1 MELSAALCIR
11 PGVTA
16 IIGSGGKTTLLYAL
30 ARVLSA
36 DARVLVCTTTHI
48 LPPEHMPV
56 LLCPSESALRA
67 ALQAQSPVCT
77 ASGMENG
84 KLLPPSLPFERLAGL
99 ADYVLAE
106 ADGSHCLPAKAHAPH
121 EPVVPREANQTI
133 CVFGLSAL
141 GRLICEAAHRP
152 ALYAEKLGVSPDEV
166 LTPELAARLLRLEAL
181 HTRVFLNQADTPETE
196 ALGRRMAAELPCPVC
211 IGALQKGSLQ
221 LC

>member
-1 MELSAALCIR
+1 MELLAALCIR

-77 ASGMENG
+77 ASGVDTLSDVQVGGEGTDAGAGRHDDSAWNCCQCHCSGADSHTDAG
-84 KLLPPSLPFERLAGL
+84 KE
-99 ADYVLAE
+99 
-106 ADGSHCLPAKAHAPH
+106 
-121 EPVVPREANQTI
+121 
-133 CVFGLSAL
+133 
-141 GRLICEAAHRP
+141 
-152 ALYAEKLGVSPDEV
+152 
-166 LTPELAARLLRLEAL
+166 
-181 HTRVFLNQADTPETE
+181 
-196 ALGRRMAAELPCPVC
+196 GRRQHL
-211 IGALQKGSLQ
+211 
-221 LC
+221 

>member
-56 LLCPSESALRA
+56 LLHPSESALRA
-67 ALQAQSPVCT
+67 ALQVQSPVCT
-77 ASGMENG
+77 ASGAENG

-121 EPVVPREANQTI
+121 EPVIPANARRVI
-133 CVFGLSAL
+133 CVVGASGFGRPIAQTV
-141 GRLICEAAHRP
+141 HRSERFCTLTG
-152 ALYAEKLGVSPDEV
+152 ARESDLV
-166 LTPELAARLLRLEAL
+166 TPELAARGILSERLADIVL
-181 HTRVFLNQADTPETE
+181 LNQIDTISAREAD
-196 ALGRRMAAELPCPVC
+196 RFAE
-211 IGALQKGSLQ
+211 Q
-221 LC
+221 LRQAGMEVICTRLHR

>member
-77 ASGMENG
+77 ASGMEDG

-106 ADGSHCLPAKAHAPH
+106 AHAPH

-141 GRLICEAAHRP
+141 GRPICEAAHRP
-152 ALYAEKLGVSPDEV
+152 ALYAERLGVSPDEV